1 MAIITTIPQHDET
14 ERLKALLQYE
24 ILDTLHDPALDEI
37 ASLAAQIVRAPY
49 AYIGFVDENRIWFK
63 SRVGFTEREQ
73 PRDTTP
79 CQDTIR
85 AQHTQILYDAS
96 HDPRFPS
103 GAIALGKNLSCR
115 SYLAAPLITPSGA
128 ILGTLAVL
136 SPEPQAFQASDAFML
151 ETLARQIITRLEYYS
166 GKRQQEENAHA
177 RQHAEQALT
186 AERKIVATLLETISV
201 PILVI
206 DTAGHIVRFNPVCER
221 ISGYTFAEL
230 AGRSLPKELLL
241 PEEHVLGL
249 LKEAS
254 GSSFQDSFQ
263 DTHETLWTSQD
274 GRLHRIAWT
283 ATALTDPSGEVDF
296 VVATGI
302 DVTERR
308 RLDCMKD
315 EFIST
320 VSHELRTPLTSL
332 RAALGLIAG
341 GSLARRPEKM
351 AQMFDLAMG
360 SCDRLVKLV
369 NDILDLDRIGNSS
382 APLHRSE
389 INALELLRRATDIQH
404 SNAQSAD
411 ITFRIQ
417 AERINLWA
425 DSDRILQALAHLL
438 GNAIKFSPRGSE
450 IHLRVR
456 ALSADEAMI
465 EIKDQGRGIPADKLE
480 MIFERFQ
487 QVDASDSRE
496 RGGAGLGL
504 SIFRK
509 IVDQHGGR
517 IWAESTLG
525 KGSTFSFTL
534 PRHAPEASS

>member
-1 MAIITTIPQHDET
+1 MAITTTIPQYDET

-24 ILDTLHDPALDEI
+24 ILNTLHDPALDEI

-85 AQHTQILYDAS
+85 AQQPQILYDAS

-103 GAIALGKNLSCR
+103 GAIDLGKNLSCR
-115 SYLAAPLITPSGA
+115 SYLAAPLITPAGA

-136 SPEPQAFQASDAFML
+136 SPEPQAFQASDASTL
-151 ETLARQIITRLEYYS
+151 ETLARQIITRLEYYN
-166 GKRQQEENAHA
+166 GKRRQEEDTHA

-186 AERKIVATLLETISV
+186 AERKIVSTILETISV
-201 PILVI
+201 PVLVL
-206 DTAGHIVRFNPVCER
+206 DTAGHIVRFNRVCER

-241 PEEHVLGL
+241 PEEQVQGL
-249 LKEAS
+249 LKEAD
-254 GSSFQDSFQ
+254 GKSFHDSF
-263 DTHETLWTSQD
+263 HETHWTSQD

-283 ATALTDPSGEVDF
+283 ATALTDASGDVSF

-302 DVTERR
+302 DVTEQR

-315 EFIST
+315 EFVSA

-404 SNAQSAD
+404 SSAQSAE

-417 AERINLWA
+417 AEPIDLWA
-425 DSDRILQALAHLL
+425 DSDHILQALAHLL
-438 GNAIKFSPRGSE
+438 GNAIKFSPRGSQ
-450 IHLRVR
+450 IQLRVR
-456 ALSADEAMI
+456 ALNADEAMI
-465 EIKDQGRGIPADKLE
+465 EIQDQGRGIPADKLE

-504 SIFRK
+504 SICRK

-517 IWAESTLG
+517 IWAESTLS

-534 PRHAPEASS
+534 PRHAPKISS